1 MRGFTYKFIKEQ
13 FNKQGYTLLSQE
25 YKNNNQ
31 LLLIEKDG
39 YKAYIKYANFCMNKS
54 PSFFT
59 WNNPFFVENIQTYI
73 KQKSPNTV
81 LLEANQII
89 KNKKKRTLIKCK
101 CGCGNIFTK
110 LWENVY
116 GNTYCECTQ
125 CILQKRGKNH
135 RKNKQEAFNFIEGQG
150 YKILEKPENFVRN
163 QYVEV
168 ENNDGYR
175 GFVSYNRLLSGRK
188 MAVFDIKQNKKNY
201 IYNANVWAKNN
212 NIKTIVLDFCD
223 DKKWTR
229 QGILCKCECGEEF
242 TTSIASFQNG
252 KIRCDVC
259 SQSVSRYEHIVKQF
273 LDDRQIRYIYQYRI
287 NSCKDILPL
296 PFDFYL
302 KEKQC
307 LIEIDGE
314 GHYKPCHFN
323 QIGYEDSLKT
333 YEITK
338 KHDLIKDNYCKKY
351 NIPLLRIPYWEII
364 DNSYQEKIIQLIE
377 N

>member
-1 MRGFTYKFIKEQ
+1 MRSLTYEFIKEQ
-13 FNKQGYTLLSQE
+13 FNKKGYILLSQD

-31 LLLIEKDG
+31 LLLVDKDG
-39 YKAYIKYANFCMNKS
+39 YKAYIKYSNFYMGKN

-59 WNNPFFVENIQTYI
+59 WYNPFFVENIQKYI
-73 KQKSPNTV
+73 QKKNPNTI
-81 LLEANQII
+81 LLEAHKIV
-89 KNKKKRTLIKCK
+89 KNKKKRTLLKCQ
-101 CGCGNIFTK
+101 CGCGIIFTK

-116 GNTYCECTQ
+116 GKTYCECTK
-125 CILQKRGKNH
+125 CTLKKRGENH
-135 RKNKQEAFNFIEGQG
+135 RKDKQEAFNFIESQG
-150 YKILEKPENFVRN
+150 YKILYKPESFVRN

-175 GFVSYNRLLSGRK
+175 GFVSYNRLLSGGK

-212 NIKTIVLDFCD
+212 NIKTIVLNFCD

-252 KIRCDVC
+252 KIRCNVC
-259 SQSVSRYEHIVKQF
+259 AKSVSRYEHIVKQF
-273 LDDRQIRYIYQYRI
+273 LDDKQIKYIYQYRI

-302 KEKQC
+302 EEKKC

-314 GHYKPCHFN
+314 GHYKPCNFN

-351 NIPLLRIPYWEII
+351 NIQLLRIPYWEII